1 MPPLDDLLIKYLQPA
16 SDQRVLTLSQGQS
29 QPVRSLAGAYPHANV
44 DTIDIDFPSCRQ
56 LELLAAQEPLRNLAL
71 VGGLEVGVFPDAPP
85 PGRPYHIAVILIPKG
100 RQLAQRWLARAA
112 AALVAGGRLALV
124 GPKDMGIQS
133 MARDAEEL
141 LGGKGAVLGY
151 KKGQRV
157 IAFTRPEVLPDAPAW
172 TAQPGIAP
180 GTWALI
186 HVDTPAGQFALKTL
200 PGVFAYDGL
209 DDGSRLLIENLS
221 VTADDKVLDL
231 GCGAGVIGV
240 FAARCGACRVEMVD
254 SNLLAVAAAQRNLAD
269 LGLEKASAYA
279 GDALSETIST
289 DFSLIVSNPPFH
301 SGKAVDYHAAEAFIR
316 QGSRAL
322 QPGGRMVI
330 VANRF
335 IRYDRL
341 MGELFARVETLAVT
355 GRFHVLCGWL

>member
-1 MPPLDDLLIKYLQPA
+1 MLPLDDLLVKHLQPA
-16 SDQRVLTLSQGQS
+16 SGQRVLALTQG
-29 QPVRSLAGAYPHANV
+29 QPVRALASAYPHASV
-44 DTIDIDFPSCRQ
+44 DAIDMDFPSRQ
-56 LELLAAQEPLRNLAL
+56 QMERLAAQEPRRNLAL
-71 VGGLEVGVFPDAPP
+71 AGGLEAGAFPDSPP
-85 PGRPYHIAVILIPKG
+85 PGRLYRIAVILIPKG
-100 RQLAQRWLARAA
+100 RQLAQRWLIVSA
-112 AALVAGGRLALV
+112 AALAAEGRLVLA
-124 GPKDMGIQS
+124 GPKDLGIQS
-133 MARDAEEL
+133 IAHDAEAL
-141 LGGKGAVLGY
+141 LGGKGVVLGY
-151 KKGQRV
+151 KKGQRM
-157 IAFTRPEVLPDAPAW
+157 IAFTRPEVLPEAPAW
-172 TAQPGIAP
+172 AAQPGIAP

-240 FAARCGACRVEMVD
+240 FAARCGARWVEMVD
-254 SNLLAVAAAQRNLAD
+254 SNLLAVAATRRNLAD
-269 LGLEKASAYA
+269 LGLENAIAYA
-279 GDALSETIST
+279 GDALSETTST

-322 QPGGRMVI
+322 RPGGRMVI